1 MHCLWLSL
9 SIYLHTIFPL
19 ETASIEANSE
29 IDFFSSNGLVNNADK
44 AAVLYNCKGKSEVI
58 TVENVGGENLVSTYS
73 EKLLGLHINS
83 DFVWSTHID
92 KLSIELKKRLWLLRR
107 IRKRVPKEKI
117 VMIAEAIF
125 NSLLRYGV
133 AVFLKPVYD
142 EEDLKRKKLPKI
154 LLSFKHCILKIA
166 FILIFILN
174 FPKLLNIIKTV
185 IF

>member
-1 MHCLWLSL
+1 MSL

-92 KLSIELKKRLWLLRR
+92 KLSIELKKRL
-107 IRKRVPKEKI
+107 
-117 VMIAEAIF
+117 
-125 NSLLRYGV
+125 
-133 AVFLKPVYD
+133 
-142 EEDLKRKKLPKI
+142 
-154 LLSFKHCILKIA
+154 
-166 FILIFILN
+166 
-174 FPKLLNIIKTV
+174 
-185 IF
+185 